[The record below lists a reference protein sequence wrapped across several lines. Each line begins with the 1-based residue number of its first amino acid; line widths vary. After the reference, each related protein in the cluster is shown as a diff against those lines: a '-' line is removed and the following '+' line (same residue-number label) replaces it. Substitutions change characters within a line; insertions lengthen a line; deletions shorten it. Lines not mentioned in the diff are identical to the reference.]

1 MRDAVASYPVSPA
14 FSLFHG
20 NLQGIL
26 AESGFQ
32 KGSGGSGAPQESA
45 IPALEFPTWVTGNYR
60 EISGNF
66 H

>member
-1 MRDAVASYPVSPA
+1 MVRSAVASYPVSPA

-32 KGSGGSGAPQESA
+32 KDFDGSVTPQKFA
-45 IPALEFPTWVTGNYR
+45 IPALKFPKRITGNFLRVSR
-60 EISGNF
+60 E
-66 H
+66 